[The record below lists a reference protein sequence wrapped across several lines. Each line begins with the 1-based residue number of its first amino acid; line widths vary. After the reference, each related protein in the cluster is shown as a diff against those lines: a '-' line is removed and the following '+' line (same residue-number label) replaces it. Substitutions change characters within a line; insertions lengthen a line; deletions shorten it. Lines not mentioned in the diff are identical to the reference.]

1 MNVNQFNRDGES
13 VSIVSSRWIQT
24 LMYCHN
30 DKDRDIQNLFNKARK
45 VVQEGNQLTFYDE
58 SGNQLAVLSK

>member
-1 MNVNQFNRDGES
+1 
-13 VSIVSSRWIQT
+13 
-24 LMYCHN
+24 MYCHN